1 MDSIYKTHEDLA
13 DNTEL
18 QQHILQTFGL
28 QSKKKRVKKKLLKQ
42 LVSQESLINKVVQE
56 FQFDGQTPAAA
67 EKVQVTEEKVQ
78 TTTEEKAVA
87 ETSTPSFTTLPITA
101 LLKVGKAFFKEEESV
116 RYYYNKNKP
125 EQYKNKELLVQ
136 CISEGYLNSTE
147 EIQKSI
153 EQSL

>member
-1 MDSIYKTHEDLA
+1 MNSIYKTHEDLA

-67 EKVQVTEEKVQ
+67 EKVQ

>member
-1 MDSIYKTHEDLA
+1 MNSIYKTHEDLA

-67 EKVQVTEEKVQ
+67 EKVQVTEE
-78 TTTEEKAVA
+78 EKAVA
-87 ETSTPSFTTLPITA
+87 ETSTPSFTTLPVTA